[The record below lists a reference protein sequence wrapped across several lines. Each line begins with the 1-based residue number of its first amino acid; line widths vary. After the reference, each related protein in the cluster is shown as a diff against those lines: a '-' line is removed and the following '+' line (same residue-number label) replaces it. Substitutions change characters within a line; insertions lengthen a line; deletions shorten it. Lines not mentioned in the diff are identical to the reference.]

1 MKFWF
6 DTLKSTFSDF
16 MEDKALRLAAALAYY
31 SIFSLA
37 PLLIIIIAIA
47 GFVLDE
53 TTVREQVQRQMT
65 ELVGAKSA
73 ETLQSMTEARKMGS
87 TPLAMTLGII
97 ALLFGAGGVFGQLQ
111 DALNTIW
118 EVKAKSGGGIWRLIR
133 DRFLSLTMVLGL
145 GFLLLI
151 SMALT
156 TGIQAMTEGFGRLFP
171 IPDAVT
177 VALSLIASFVVVS
190 TLFMLIFKILP
201 DLKVPWKVALIGG
214 VFTAILFTVGKW
226 GLGLYLGRESTQS
239 AYGAAGALVI
249 VLLWIYY
256 SAVILFMG
264 AEFTQAY
271 ATKKGYKLQLSPYA
285 EPVTPEA
292 RAQAGEEPKPKGT
305 TQPGFA
311 QPAPAFAQS
320 MSPQPAGNGGPLAV
334 LHRDYRTHPLRS
346 VFLAWGFGIITGWVF
361 RKKATGPVKF

>member
-6 DTLKSTFSDF
+6 DTLKSTFKDF

-37 PLLIIIIAIA
+37 PLLIIMIAVA

-53 TTVREQVQRQMT
+53 VTVREQLHRQLT
-65 ELVGAKSA
+65 ELVGTKSA
-73 ETLQSMTEARKMGS
+73 ATLQSMTEARKMGS
-87 TPLAMTLGII
+87 TPVAMTLGII

-118 EVKAKSGGGIWRLIR
+118 EVKAKSGGGILRLIR

-151 SMALT
+151 SMVIT
-156 TGIQAMTEGFGRLFP
+156 TAVHAMTQGFGQLFP
-171 IPDAVT
+171 VPDAVT
-177 VALSLIASFVVVS
+177 VVLSMIVAFVVVT

-214 VFTAILFTVGKW
+214 VFTALLFTIGKW
-226 GLGLYLGRESTQS
+226 ALGLYLGRESTES
-239 AYGAAGALVI
+239 AYGAAGSLVI

-256 SAVILFMG
+256 SSVILFMG

-285 EPVTPEA
+285 EQATPEA
-292 RAQAGEEPKPKGT
+292 RAQEGSKPKGVS
-305 TQPGFA
+305 QPGFA
-311 QPAPAFAQS
+311 PAPAFATA
-320 MSPQPAGNGGPLAV
+320 MSSPTPGGSPLAV
-334 LHRDYRTHPLRS
+334 LQRDYPSHPWRS
-346 VFLAWGFGIITGWVF
+346 VFLAWGFGIITGWVC
-361 RKKATGPVKF
+361 RKKTTPLRL

>member
-1 MKFWF
+1 
-6 DTLKSTFSDF
+6 
-16 MEDKALRLAAALAYY
+16 
-31 SIFSLA
+31 
-37 PLLIIIIAIA
+37 
-47 GFVLDE
+47 V
-53 TTVREQVQRQMT
+53 
-65 ELVGAKSA
+65 
-73 ETLQSMTEARKMGS
+73 
-87 TPLAMTLGII
+87 

-151 SMALT
+151 SMVLT
-156 TGIQAMTEGFGRLFP
+156 TAIQGMTEGFGRLFP

-214 VFTAILFTVGKW
+214 VFTAILFIIGKW
-226 GLGLYLGRESTQS
+226 GLGLYLGRESTES

-271 ATKKGYKLQLSPYA
+271 ATRKGYKLELSHYA

-320 MSPQPAGNGGPLAV
+320 LSPQHAAQHSGPLAV
-334 LHRDYRTHPLRS
+334 LQRDYRSHPVRS

-361 RKKATGPVKF
+361 RKKATAPVKF

>member
-1 MKFWF
+1 MKFWLN
-6 DTLKSTFSDF
+6 TLKSTFKDF

-37 PLLIIIIAIA
+37 PLLIIMIAVA

-53 TTVREQVQRQMT
+53 ATVKQQVQQQMT

-73 ETLQSMTEARKMGS
+73 DALNDMMSARKMGS
-87 TPLAMTLGII
+87 TPLAMALGIV

-118 EVKAKSGGGIWRLIR
+118 EVKAKSGGGLWRLIR

-151 SMALT
+151 SMVLT
-156 TGIQAMTEGFGRLFP
+156 TAVHAMTQGFGRLFP

-177 VALSLIASFVVVS
+177 AGISLAIAFVVVAM
-190 TLFMLIFKILP
+190 LFMLIFKILP
-201 DLKVPWKVALIGG
+201 DLKVPWKVAMIGG
-214 VFTAILFTVGKW
+214 IFTAVLFTIGKW

-249 VLLWIYY
+249 LLLWIYY

-271 ATKKGYKLQLSPYA
+271 ATKKGYKLELSPYA

-292 RAQAGEEPKPKGT
+292 RAQEGVEPKGT

-311 QPAPAFAQS
+311 PAPAFAKS
-320 MSPQPAGNGGPLAV
+320 TSPPPATESGPMAV
-334 LHRDYRTHPLRS
+334 LHRDYYSHPLRS
-346 VFLAWGFGIITGWVF
+346 VFLAWGFGIITGWVC
-361 RKKATGPVKF
+361 RKKATPPSRI

>member
-1 MKFWF
+1 MKFWVNV
-6 DTLKSTFSDF
+6 LKSTFSDF

-47 GFVLDE
+47 GFVMDDAAA
-53 TTVREQVQRQMT
+53 RKQVQAQLT

-73 ETLQSMTEARKMGS
+73 QTLESMTAARKMGS
-87 TPLAMTLGII
+87 TPLAMALGIV

-118 EVKAKSGGGIWRLIR
+118 EVKAKSGGGVWRLIR

-156 TGIQAMTEGFGRLFP
+156 TAVHAMTHGMGRLFP

-177 VALSLIASFVVVS
+177 AALSLAVAFVVVS
-190 TLFMLIFKILP
+190 TLFMLIFKVLP
-201 DLKVPWKVALIGG
+201 DLKVPWKTAAIGG
-214 VFTAILFTVGKW
+214 VFTAVLFVIGKW
-226 GLGLYLGRESTQS
+226 GLGLYLGRESTES
-239 AYGAAGALVI
+239 AYGAAGSLVI
-249 VLLWIYY
+249 LLLWIYY
-256 SAVILFMG
+256 SSVILFMG

-271 ATKKGYKLQLSPYA
+271 ATKKGIKLQLSPYA
-285 EPVTPEA
+285 EPVTAEA
-292 RAQAGEEPKPKGT
+292 RAQEGTESKGT
-305 TQPGFA
+305 MKPGLK
-311 QPAPAFAQS
+311 PAPAFAS
-320 MSPQPAGNGGPLAV
+320 AMPTTNGPLAV
-334 LHRDYRTHPLRS
+334 LQRDYPTHPWRS
-346 VFLAWGFGIITGWVF
+346 VFLAWGFGVVAGWMF
-361 RKKATGPVKF
+361 RKKSLLDLRPRV

>member
-1 MKFWF
+1 MTFWLN
-6 DTLKSTFSDF
+6 TLKSTFKDF

-37 PLLIIIIAIA
+37 PLLIIMIAIA

-53 TTVREQVQRQMT
+53 ATVRQQVERQMT
-65 ELVGAKSA
+65 DLVGANSA
-73 ETLQSMTEARKMGS
+73 ATLQDMMSARKMGS
-87 TPLAMTLGII
+87 TPLAMTLGIA

-118 EVKAKSGGGIWRLIR
+118 EVKAKSGGGLWRLVR

-151 SMALT
+151 SMVLT
-156 TGIQAMTEGFGRLFP
+156 TAVHAMTQGFGRLFP

-177 VALSLIASFVVVS
+177 VTLSLTTSFVVVA

-201 DLKVPWKVALIGG
+201 DLRVPWKVAMIGG
-214 VFTAILFTVGKW
+214 IFTALLFILGKW
-226 GLGLYLGRESTQS
+226 ALGLYLGRESTQS
-239 AYGAAGALVI
+239 AYGAAGSLVI

-271 ATKKGYKLQLSPYA
+271 ATKKGYKLELSPYA
-285 EPVTPEA
+285 QPVTPQA
-292 RAQAGEEPKPKGT
+292 RAQEGMETEGT

-311 QPAPAFAQS
+311 PAPALAQS
-320 MSPQPAGNGGPLAV
+320 MAPRAASGSGPMAV
-334 LHRDYRTHPLRS
+334 LQRDYYSHPLRS
-346 VFLAWGFGIITGWVF
+346 VFLAWGFGIVTGWVF
-361 RKKATGPVKF
+361 RKKATTPVKI